1 MNERSRTVAF
11 KGTARLDATPAAVTT
26 DGAELLRLTVCPV
39 NSKLQ
44 HSEYGELDFSA
55 DVADAL
61 VRNFQSY
68 GCDVPID
75 VDHGTDAPF
84 AAPGSGEAVGWL
96 ERPKALRIEG
106 EHLIAYARPT
116 ERGLAL
122 VKTGAYRLTSPTI
135 DFDFISPTTGESQG
149 PTLLALALTNRP
161 FIRGQQPARAVDRS
175 SVALRAPGGNTM
187 AVADTGAPAAPA
199 PQASTVTLADHSAAL
214 AAVKTEAAAQLAAIS
229 AERDSIKSLL
239 VAEQARAKK
248 FADDAAS
255 AMKKCADMENAN
267 AEAAAKGKVDAI
279 ISSGKVTEAQ
289 RAALMELCMKSPGLV
304 DQLYP
309 MSAAPVVPMS
319 QVGVQSPAAPPEPKT
334 GKASLAQDTAA
345 IFAGSRAL
353 QAEMKARG
361 SPISF
366 SDALSATLL
375 KNPQALIQKRGKAA
389 RKGA

>member
-1 MNERSRTVAF
+1 MYAWTNEPMSFR
-11 KGTARLDATPAAVTT
+11 GTARLDATPAEVTT
-26 DGAELLRLTVCPV
+26 DGTELLRLTVCPV

-44 HSEYGELDFSA
+44 HSEYGELDFSPT
-55 DVADAL
+55 VADAL
-61 VRNFQSY
+61 IRNFQGY

-106 EHLIAYARPT
+106 EHLIAYAKPT
-116 ERGLAL
+116 ERGLSL

-135 DFDFISPTTGESQG
+135 DFDFVSPTTGQPQG

-175 SVALRAPGGNTM
+175 SVALRAPSGGNTM
-187 AVADTGAPAAPA
+187 AAADIGAPAAPA

-214 AAVKTEAAAQLAAIS
+214 AAVKAESAAQLAAVT
-229 AERDSIKSLL
+229 AERDNLKTLL

-248 FADDAAS
+248 FADGEAA
-255 AMKKCADMENAN
+255 AMKKCADMETAN

-279 ISSGKVTEAQ
+279 ISSGKATEAQ

-309 MSAAPVVPMS
+309 VSAAPVVPMS
-319 QVGVQSPAAPPEPKT
+319 QVGVQTPAAPPES
-334 GKASLAQDTAA
+334 KAEVDASAA
-345 IFAGSRAL
+345 VYGAAKVLF
-353 QAEMKARG
+353 EDMKKRG
-361 SPISF
+361 QPISM
-366 SDALSATLL
+366 SDALAATLRN
-375 KNPQALIQKRGKAA
+375 NPKVLLSQKRGKAA